1 MFLKKMLY
9 GIFDEFAITKK
20 NIQGIITKKSI
31 FLTHMNYKF
40 LNYILKNIKNFI
52 VFYIINCTFY

>member
-1 MFLKKMLY
+1 MLY